1 MPKRPF
7 QNRRKASVWV
17 PLLACLA
24 VSSRRPA
31 LLGQPAV
38 APYAGFATAAN
49 WSPIAALLVR
59 CFALSVCAALCV
71 MTADAA
77 ADDASA
83 LVIGG
88 CDLFDPETRAMLAQ
102 RTIVVKGDRI
112 VAVAAPG
119 EQVEIPAGATRIDG
133 HGKFVLPGLIDAHV
147 HLVHILD
154 FANVSGDEVL
164 PLYLAAGVTTVR
176 STGEEIVAATLIARD
191 AARRPE
197 RSPRI
202 FTCSPVLDAD
212 PPIHKDIGR
221 AVRDPAEVPAL
232 IEEMKRWNATTI
244 KVYARTKRP
253 IGSAIIRE
261 GHRQGLFVT
270 GHLIDYP
277 AQEAVDDGI
286 DCLEHITT
294 VFDFV
299 IPPEVAKQPGH
310 RGAVDLNN
318 SLCQGLIDQLLAHK
332 TLVDPTLIV
341 FRNMIL
347 LPDKPEIAEHPD
359 NALVPQRL
367 RAFWP
372 VYLRRTGCPH
382 GHELADREREMAKY
396 RELTGILHRAGVP
409 LLVGTDSPEPHV
421 TPGFSMHQ
429 EMELLVA
436 SGLTSAQVL
445 AAATLRNAQAVGQGH
460 ALGSIA
466 PGKLADMVMLD
477 ANPLESIQNTRRID
491 VVVRGGIV
499 CRPAEL
505 LALVPK
511 E

>member
-1 MPKRPF
+1 MM
-7 QNRRKASVWV
+7 
-17 PLLACLA
+17 LLSW
-24 VSSRRPA
+24 SS
-31 LLGQPAV
+31 
-38 APYAGFATAAN
+38 
-49 WSPIAALLVR
+49 
-59 CFALSVCAALCV
+59 
-71 MTADAA
+71 AA
-77 ADDASA
+77 ATFS
-83 LVIGG
+83 IR
-88 CDLFDPETRAMLAQ
+88 ESRTMLPQ
-102 RTIVVKGDRI
+102 RTIVVKGDR
-112 VAVAAPG
+112 VAAVAAPG
-119 EQVEIPAGATRIDG
+119 EQLEIPAGATRIDG
-133 HGKFVLPGLIDAHV
+133 RGKFVLPGLIDAHV
-147 HLVHILD
+147 YLVHILD
-154 FANVSGDEVL
+154 FSNVSGDEVL

-191 AARRPE
+191 AMRRPE

-212 PPIHKDIGR
+212 PPIHKDVGR

-244 KVYARTKRP
+244 KVYARHQAP
-253 IGSAIIRE
+253 VGSAIIRE

-310 RGAVDLNN
+310 RGTVDLNN
-318 SLCQGLIDQLLAHK
+318 AMCQGLIDQLLAHK

-359 NALVPQRL
+359 NALVPARL

-372 VYLRRTGCPH
+372 TYIRRV
-382 GHELADREREMAKY
+382 GHPQREIAKREREYAKY
-396 RELTGILHRAGVP
+396 SELTGMLHRAGVP
-409 LLVGTDSPEPHV
+409 LLVGTDSPEPNV
-421 TPGFSMHQ
+421 TPGFSLHT
-429 EMELLVA
+429 EMELMVA
-436 SGLTSAQVL
+436 SGMTPAEVL
-445 AAATLRNAQAVGQGH
+445 AAATMLNATTVRQAH

-466 PGKLADMVMLD
+466 PGKLADMVMLT
-477 ANPLESIQNTRRID
+477 ANPLDDIKNSRQIEL
-491 VVVRGGIV
+491 VVHGGIV

-511 E
+511 D